1 MTHHQH
7 LQHPD
12 IQDDMWTQ
20 IDDIIA
26 ANRNVPGSVIG
37 VLRECQD
44 VVGYLPV
51 ELIDYISNGLNLS
64 RSEVYGV
71 ASFYSLFSF
80 EPKGRH
86 VIRVCMG
93 TACYVKGIKEA
104 VNRIENKYG
113 MKEGGTSEDRT
124 SARFFTDDFDDL
136 LALFVAQADKL
147 AHAAVRVEAGH
158 ALVTEPADD
167 AAQFVFVDTSFGI
180 VGDDVG
186 GENSF
191 KWWLHGAPAA
201 SESESD
207 VLRTE

>member
-1 MTHHQH
+1 MTHNQH

-20 IDDIIA
+20 IDEIIA
-26 ANRNVPGSVIG
+26 ANRSVPGSVIG
-37 VLRECQD
+37 VMRECQD

-86 VIRVCMG
+86 IIKVCMG

-104 VNRIENKYG
+104 INRIENKYG
-113 MKEGGTSEDRT
+113 MKEGGISEDR
-124 SARFFTDDFDDL
+124 RFSLDAVRCL
-136 LALFVAQADKL
+136 GACGLAPVMVVDQDTYGAVKADK
-147 AHAAVRVEAGH
+147 VI
-158 ALVTEPADD
+158 
-167 AAQFVFVDTSFGI
+167 DTL
-180 VGDDVG
+180 
-186 GENSF
+186 E
-191 KWWLHGAPAA
+191 KY
-201 SESESD
+201 E
-207 VLRTE
+207 